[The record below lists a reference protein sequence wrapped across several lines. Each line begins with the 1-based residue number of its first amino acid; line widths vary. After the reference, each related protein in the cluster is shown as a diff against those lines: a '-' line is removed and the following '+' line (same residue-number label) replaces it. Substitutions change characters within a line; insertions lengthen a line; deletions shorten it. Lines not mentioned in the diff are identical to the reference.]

1 MLTKRGVAGKE
12 AVHFTVEAAEP
23 NGPIRV
29 ARTYFL
35 SNGGAGARPLT
46 FDYDGLE
53 TQEENNALV
62 H

>member
-1 MLTKRGVAGKE
+1 M
-12 AVHFTVEAAEP
+12 HFTVEAAEP

-62 H
+62 QRLKL